1 MVGQVL
7 PDGRVVNESVH
18 DPLDS
23 QSLFGVL
30 ELDSICFFGH
40 ETDDERADDDESG
53 DADSGDGLECVGCRA
68 GRMAMDR
75 VRLGQARFWL

>member
-7 PDGRVVNESVH
+7 PDDGSVVNESVH

-30 ELDSICFFGH
+30 ELDSICFLG
-40 ETDDERADDDESG
+40 
-53 DADSGDGLECVGCRA
+53 
-68 GRMAMDR
+68 M
-75 VRLGQARFWL
+75 RLMMSVL